1 MALEGPMRSSIGSQ
15 LSGFSH
21 HHKDMSVSSP
31 DSEAL
36 QSPFISMSSASS
48 DRSAPYS
55 NSLRPSSI
63 QRLPVSN
70 MNLMSPSDIV
80 GPSPVTSNGT
90 ETTEIEDEEAEES
103 DAHIMANASSPPQL
117 RMLATNLPDH
127 LRQPTTEEAVS
138 VIHAPESFQAWTSSE
153 PTTKSEHT
161 STKSSPKT
169 DTTALPTHAQE
180 QLRSPTFPHPPPLTT
195 NISAVRYSLDSATP
209 RAQDLQDM
217 LSESSRLRSSS
228 TSSLEKIDEIRE
240 TDTEAEPYDDET
252 FATPGLPREESE
264 IKALRTALR
273 ECWTLCNTLA
283 NLSSIHRAR
292 VFNSSGLPDAHEKA
306 WMACWRLCQ
315 RLYDNRDEDIV
326 SFNVRESLDLCRDF
340 CQSLFDVRQKKEEI
354 ADSVLRVSFELNNHL
369 YSAQDSRNLPEE
381 FRERTLDFYITLCHR
396 LMKQRSELAK
406 ETDSLL
412 KACWTLAEM
421 LFSLRQNR
429 RDGKAPDEEL
439 LGSAVQAC
447 WDLCDIFRDGW
458 TQVRPDR
465 NTPRPSQTSFFVNE
479 QPSGRE
485 SRTSNRS
492 SLHSTQKSHKSL
504 VDERPRKPPPVPI
517 SPESQSPRVP
527 NILVLGTTSESGRGG
542 RWSSSASNLSSYS
555 QSSAKTSSTATTATA
570 GEDINVTRIKALM
583 LKAAMNVGYVRDPT
597 NDGKTGTAAL
607 QSFVKQLPN
616 GSFGNIPSQATLLQN
631 YRNSVL
637 GDAAF
642 RGTAAI
648 LPARGKRASAPDVA
662 KSVNLMAHRSS
673 QYIFLKDLFR
683 LVFGF
688 PIEEAETRKS
698 VSIAI

>member
-1 MALEGPMRSSIGSQ
+1 
-15 LSGFSH
+15 
-21 HHKDMSVSSP
+21 
-31 DSEAL
+31 
-36 QSPFISMSSASS
+36 
-48 DRSAPYS
+48 
-55 NSLRPSSI
+55 
-63 QRLPVSN
+63 

-90 ETTEIEDEEAEES
+90 ETTEIEDEEAEDS
-103 DAHIMANASSPPQL
+103 DAHIMSSSSSPPQVGRFTISCGSSSNVL
-117 RMLATNLPDH
+117 DSYECWQPTFLTIC
-127 LRQPTTEEAVS
+127 RQPRNHCLTCFTE
-138 VIHAPESFQAWTSSE
+138 
-153 PTTKSEHT
+153 
-161 STKSSPKT
+161 
-169 DTTALPTHAQE
+169 
-180 QLRSPTFPHPPPLTT
+180 
-195 NISAVRYSLDSATP
+195 
-209 RAQDLQDM
+209 
-217 LSESSRLRSSS
+217 
-228 TSSLEKIDEIRE
+228 IDEIRE

-252 FATPGLPREESE
+252 FATPGLPKEESE

-396 LMKQRSELAK
+396 LMKQRSELAA

-465 NTPRPSQTSFFVNE
+465 NTPRPSQTSFFVND
-479 QPSGRE
+479 QATGRE

-492 SLHSTQKSHKSL
+492 SLHSKRESHKGMA
-504 VDERPRKPPPVPI
+504 DERPRKPPPVPETPVTEFEDTPI

-555 QSSAKTSSTATTATA
+555 QSSVKTSSTATTATA

-583 LKAAMNVGYVRDPT
+583 IKAAMNVGYVRDPT
-597 NDGKTGTAAL
+597 NDGKTGTPAL
-607 QSFVKQLPN
+607 QAFVKQLPN
-616 GSFGNIPSQATLLQN
+616 GSFGSIPSQATLLQN

-642 RGTAAI
+642 RGASAI

-662 KSVNLMAHRSS
+662 KSVNLMVHRSAH
-673 QYIFLKDLFR
+673 YTFLKDLFR
-683 LVFGF
+683 LVFSF
-688 PIEEAETRKS
+688 PIEDADTRKS